1 MNASRL
7 RTWLASTYLTI
18 HLRIWRWLNPARQ
31 SWVPRSLW
39 WKLRPELH
47 VYAHTNPSFTQ
58 TNFRFRTVNPTTAA
72 ANAAFDGAD
81 PAINTNTTLDVT
93 AGNVPFRVRI
103 EVDETAGGSTNITW
117 HMRYSVNGGAY
128 NQLTSLTTDV
138 TIVDNTTYA
147 DDTATTNL
155 ISGSSRTFLA
165 GYADDAAGVMPN
177 SGNQAWTGNQHT
189 ELDVCAQLVSANLA
203 DGDTIDF
210 RIYDSAGTALTA
222 YTNTPRITV
231 QKTAGA
237 ALLKVENESLSASEA
252 HLITRDRT
260 KVHNEAESASESHIK
275 IVTPF
280 TWDIIKV
287 VTE

>member
-7 RTWLASTYLTI
+7 RTFLASRYLI
-18 HLRIWRWLNPARQ
+18 WRLRVWRWLNPARQ

-47 VYAHTNPSFTQ
+47 VYAHTDPSFTQ
-58 TNFRFRTVNPTTAA
+58 TNFRLRTVNPTTAG
-72 ANAAFDGAD
+72 ANAAFDAGD
-81 PAINTNTTLDVT
+81 PAINTNAILDVT
-93 AGNVPFRVRI
+93 SGNVPFRVRI
-103 EVDETAGGSTNITW
+103 EVDETAGGAVNVTW
-117 HMRYSVNGGAY
+117 HIRYSVNGGAY
-128 NQLTSLTTDV
+128 NQLTSVTTNV
-138 TIVDNTTYA
+138 QIVDNTSYA

-177 SGNQAWTGNQHT
+177 SGNQTWTGNQHT
-189 ELDVCAQLVSANLA
+189 ELDVCAQLVSANLN

-210 RIYDSAGTALTA
+210 RIYTSAGVALNT

-231 QKTAGA
+231 EKTAGA
-237 ALLKVENESLSASEA
+237 AILKVENESISTSET
-252 HLITRDRT
+252 HLRYRGRS
-260 KVHNEAESASESHIK
+260 KVQGESSSISEDEIA

-280 TWDIIKV
+280 TWDIVKV